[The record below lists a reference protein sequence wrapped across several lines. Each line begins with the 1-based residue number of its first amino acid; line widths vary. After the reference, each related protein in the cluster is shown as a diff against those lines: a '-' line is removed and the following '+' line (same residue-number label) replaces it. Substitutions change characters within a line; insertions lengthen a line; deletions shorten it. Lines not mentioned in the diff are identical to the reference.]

1 MNAKRI
7 ISLISL
13 VVFLS
18 TALFGTSVFAAEADM
33 SISQEKLNLMIA
45 AGEPV
50 PGQTVTEESVKIKKD
65 KAIEIAKTMLENA
78 ADFESNNV
86 YLNPGYGSMKTF
98 WSINFYSKSVPAANA
113 YVNVDAD
120 SGEVIGYN
128 MWSNAY
134 GQQNYIAKYTRGE
147 ALVYASDFL
156 KNRIKYDVSDYELQP
171 EDLYANTYKMGG
183 VKEMFTYNFT
193 YIRKLNGIL
202 LPTDTVYIGV
212 DGTNGKVTSFNR
224 NSMTVDL
231 SKLPSAED
239 VLPSDKAFE
248 KYKQSV
254 NFSLQY
260 ITQYQDNPY
269 GLAVKPKVLLAYVP
283 TYYTDF
289 LDAAKGVLINYDGSE
304 IVVGS
309 LGQSGSKPVRMNPD
323 AVLPAGSA
331 KTETEARV
339 IAEEYRKTAE
349 KLLGVK
355 FDDVNANQQAYGPQN
370 DSWSFNWNKNA
381 ANTNYYFNLS
391 VNKTTGRISN
401 IGFGKYDYAYE
412 KMMAPDQKLPEIKE
426 KITWSMGREK
436 ALEAV
441 KTLVPDQY
449 GFYMDQNLKE
459 PALTEEVKKT
469 MREYNYFFTRVEN
482 GILFRDNNMG
492 INIDRETG
500 EVKSFYM
507 SWSDVDFPQ
516 TSGIVTQEAAAAKYF
531 EGLEA
536 KLQYFQK
543 NSYDQSSQMQKTDPV
558 PVLIYSFVRKG
569 LSYGGGMYI
578 DAATG
583 KLLDYSGRE
592 VKPIAGAAQSQLG
605 ESWAKR
611 SVELLMAQGI
621 IKNPYIDYDTE
632 LSRAEA
638 VKLISLAKGNQYYYD
653 YNLVQTQ
660 TFTDVPKENEYFPYV
675 ENAVRQ
681 GIITKGTEFKG
692 DEKITKEEFAVLLI
706 NMTGYADLAGKA
718 SIFKVDGLSVTDP
731 ANAGYVAICS
741 ALDFLPVKPGETF
754 TGSGTLTLA
763 EAAAALYKALSYVM

>member
-7 ISLISL
+7 ISLISI

-18 TALFGTSVFAAEADM
+18 TALLGTSIFAAEADL
-33 SISQEKLNLMIA
+33 SLSQEKINLMIA
-45 AGEPV
+45 AGEPI

-65 KAIEIAKTMLENA
+65 MAIAIARALIENA
-78 ADFESNNV
+78 SDFESNNV

-113 YVNVDAD
+113 NVNVDAD
-120 SGEVIGYN
+120 TGEITGYN
-128 MWSNAY
+128 MWNNAY
-134 GQQNYIAKYTRGE
+134 GQQNYIAKYTRDE
-147 ALVYASDFL
+147 ALVAASDFL
-156 KNRIKYDVSDYELQP
+156 KNRIKYDVTDYELQP
-171 EDLYANTYKMGG
+171 EDPYANTYKMGG

-193 YIRKLNGIL
+193 YVRKINGIL

-212 DGTNGKVTSFNR
+212 DGTNGKVNSFNR
-224 NSMTVDL
+224 NIMTVDL
-231 SKLPSAED
+231 SKLPSAKD

-269 GLAVKPKVLLAYVP
+269 GLAVKPKLLLAYVP
-283 TYYTDF
+283 TYYTDY
-289 LDAAKGVLINYDGSE
+289 LDATKGVLINYDGSE
-304 IVVGS
+304 IVAGN
-309 LGQSGSKPVRMNPD
+309 LDLSGSKPVQMNPD
-323 AVLPAGSA
+323 AVLPAVSA
-331 KTETEARV
+331 KTETEAKA
-339 IAEEYRKTAE
+339 IAEGYKKTAE

-355 FDDVNANQQAYGPQN
+355 FDDVNTNQQVYGSQN
-370 DSWSFNWNKNA
+370 DSWLFNWNKNA
-381 ANTNYYFNLS
+381 TNTNYYFNLS
-391 VNKTTGRISN
+391 INKTTGRISN

-426 KITWSMGREK
+426 NTTWSMGREK

-441 KTLVPDQY
+441 KTLAPDQY

-459 PALTEEVKKT
+459 PVLTAEVKKT
-469 MREYNYFFTRVEN
+469 MREYNYNFTRVEN

-507 SWSDVDFPQ
+507 SWGDVDFPQ
-516 TSGIVTQEAAAAKYF
+516 TSGIVTQEAAAARYF

-543 NSYDQSSQMQKTDPV
+543 TSFDQSSQMQKADPV
-558 PVLIYSFVRKG
+558 PVLIYNFVRKG
-569 LSYGGGMYI
+569 FSYGGGMYI

-592 VKPIAGAAQSQLG
+592 VKPVATATQSQLG
-605 ESWAKR
+605 ENWAKR
-611 SVELLMAQGI
+611 SVELLIAQGI
-621 IKNPYIDYDTE
+621 IKNPYIDYDLE
-632 LSRAEA
+632 LTRAEA
-638 VKLISLAKGNQYYYD
+638 IKMLSLAKGNQYYYD
-653 YNLVQTQ
+653 YNMVQAQ
-660 TFTDVPKENEYFPYV
+660 SFTDVPKENEYFPYV

-681 GIITKGTEFKG
+681 GIIAKGTEFKG
-692 DEKITKEEFAVLLI
+692 DEKITKEEFTILLI

-731 ANAGYVAICS
+731 ANAGYIAVCS

-754 TGSGTLTLA
+754 TGSGNLTLA
-763 EAAAALYKALSYVM
+763 EAAAALYKALRYIR